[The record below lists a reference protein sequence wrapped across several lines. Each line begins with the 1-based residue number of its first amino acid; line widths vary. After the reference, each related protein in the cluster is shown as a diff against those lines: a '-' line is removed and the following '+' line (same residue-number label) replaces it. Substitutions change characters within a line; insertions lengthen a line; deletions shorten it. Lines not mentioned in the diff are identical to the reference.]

1 MLDERIHPTEG
12 GLEGREPIGGLFRNI
27 EEDLRGI
34 GHSLPLC
41 CEIQKSRGWLMEG
54 GESAYID
61 SDQRYSQRP
70 RNLSNVVLE
79 TWCCWSGL

>member
-1 MLDERIHPTEG
+1 MLYERIHPTEG

-41 CEIQKSRGWLMEG
+41 CEIQKSRG
-54 GESAYID
+54 
-61 SDQRYSQRP
+61 
-70 RNLSNVVLE
+70 
-79 TWCCWSGL
+79 